1 MFMLHESEEDGVE
14 GILSLYDT
22 PFGLSTYL
30 AVDAAS
36 YDIRLRSTEIKMF
49 SDNVF
54 RLQLFRCCLVVTV
67 PIHVSRRRVVTLL
80 QYRFITEIKM
90 FSDNV
95 TVPIVTVYMSVLYA
109 YTVPIHLFVA
119 VAIWARRPNTPND
132 LPCHQK
138 HGCHQVRIAI
148 RDSREAGVIRVK
160 PRRASIQLPA

>member
-1 MFMLHESEEDGVE
+1 MLHEIEEDGVE

-49 SDNVF
+49 SDNVC

-67 PIHVSRRRVVTLL
+67 PIHVCRRRVVTLL
-80 QYRFITEIKM
+80 QYQFITEIKM

-95 TVPIVTVYMSVLYA
+95 TVPIVTVYNVCFYILIQYQFTCLSLLQYGHVGQMPPMISHA
-109 YTVPIHLFVA
+109 T
-119 VAIWARRPNTPND
+119 RNT
-132 LPCHQK
+132 
-138 HGCHQVRIAI
+138 
-148 RDSREAGVIRVK
+148 GVIRCVSRSGTREK
-160 PRRASIQLPA
+160 QGSSG